1 MICISAYRTGAC
13 IRGSLSL
20 LPFLSRSVSSTD
32 SEIFTA
38 AMRLWL
44 GFPLNLSRLNIQYQN
59 QGGKK
64 STLHS
69 V

>member
-1 MICISAYRTGAC
+1 
-13 IRGSLSL
+13 
-20 LPFLSRSVSSTD
+20 VSSTD
-32 SEIFTA
+32 SE
-38 AMRLWL
+38 
-44 GFPLNLSRLNIQYQN
+44 GFHGCNEVMAGLSVELSRLNIHYQN